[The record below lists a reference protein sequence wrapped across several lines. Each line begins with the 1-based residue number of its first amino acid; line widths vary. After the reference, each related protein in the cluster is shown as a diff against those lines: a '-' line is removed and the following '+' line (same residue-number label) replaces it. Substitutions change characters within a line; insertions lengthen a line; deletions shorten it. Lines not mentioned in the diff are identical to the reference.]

1 MVYNL
6 LKESQVGPRFFYCFL
21 FAWCSFSEFA
31 LFVSEGMGLY
41 VGRLVWKT
49 STTQN
54 AENEQF
60 SKLTLNRVNYFNKC
74 HFVVLR
80 FVGGFYLHI
89 SHNKTVLLTKK
100 VFFSDFHNKINY
112 YLCSPMNQDILS
124 PRSGSQSSSLVWSQV

>member
-1 MVYNL
+1 MHLKLSVGNQVKRL
-6 LKESQVGPRFFYCFL
+6 LKSVRWFIICWKSHRLVQGFFYCFL

-89 SHNKTVLLTKK
+89 SHNNTVLLTKK
-100 VFFSDFHNKINY
+100 VFFFLIFIIK
-112 YLCSPMNQDILS
+112 
-124 PRSGSQSSSLVWSQV
+124 